1 MELNQTSICY
11 YDKRLAGISSC
22 TETADSIVPDTFP
35 DIGRIIC
42 AYGTASIKDRTPQ
55 NGRLLVSGAVQTT
68 ILYQPENTE
77 ELRRLSVPI
86 SFAHI
91 EECEGLDATATCY
104 VACYVAAIDVI
115 PVNSRKL
122 SISAQLCFET
132 ECYCKA
138 TSLITEDI
146 EAPHIQLLRTPYTV
160 TLVQQVYQSAITI
173 LDDVTLQDAVDLQLL
188 HNCCTLRSTEC
199 RAMRG
204 KVVLKGDAVL
214 QCLALQEDGAVRTLS
229 STTPFTQIL
238 EMPELEE
245 GDAISVRLAAQ
256 EVDCRLDAD
265 GLLSYT
271 ISAEAVFTVRSSQTI
286 QQIDDLYVPGK
297 KLNLQEEKTVLRS
310 VPPQIPFTTEVNETL
325 QTAQHISHIIVS
337 DAHCCGTKRI
347 SDGSIQVSAAVQ
359 VLYLNDDQQLCALQR
374 TLSLTAPCNVLG
386 NPSQIELSARATS
399 AGETGLLLSV
409 AISGMAAAE
418 ECCTFRNITALEEC
432 EQQEDLGDTTLV
444 LRFIDDEQRLW
455 EIAKSYGTTA
465 DAIRRA
471 NDLPEDV
478 VDVSQT
484 MLLIPIQA

>member
-35 DIGRIIC
+35 DIGQIIC

-68 ILYQPENTE
+68 ILYQPENADG
-77 ELRRLSVPI
+77 LRRLSVPI

-91 EECEGLDATATCY
+91 EECEGLDANATCY
-104 VACYVAAIDVI
+104 VSCYVTAIDVI

-122 SISAQLCFET
+122 SVNAQLCFET
-132 ECYCKA
+132 ECYCK
-138 TSLITEDI
+138 TSSMITEDI
-146 EAPHIQLLRTPYTV
+146 DVPHIQLLRTPHTV
-160 TLVQQVYQSAITI
+160 TLVQQVYQSPISI
-173 LDDVTLQDAVDLQLL
+173 LEDVTLQDAVDLQLL
-188 HNCCTLRSTEC
+188 HYSCTLHSTEC

-204 KVVLKGDAVL
+204 KVVLKGDAIL
-214 QCLALQEDGAVRTLS
+214 QCLAVQEDDAIRTLS
-229 STTPFTQIL
+229 NTTPFTQIL

-245 GDAISVRLAAQ
+245 GESVSVRLAAQ

-271 ISAEAVFTVRSSQTI
+271 ISADAVFTVRTSQTV
-286 QQIDDLYVPGK
+286 QQIDDLYIPGK
-297 KLNLQEEKTVLRS
+297 KIKMQEEKAVLRS
-310 VPPQIPFTTEVNETL
+310 VPPQVPFTTEVNETL
-325 QTAQHISHIIVS
+325 QTAQHVSHIITS
-337 DAHCCGTKRI
+337 DAHCCGTKRNA
-347 SDGSIQVSAAVQ
+347 DGSIQITAAVQ

-374 TLSLTAPCNVLG
+374 TLPLTASCTVLG
-386 NPSQIELSARATS
+386 SISQVELTARATS
-399 AGETGLLLSV
+399 AGETGMLLSV
-409 AISGMAAAE
+409 AISGMAAVE
-418 ECCTFRNITALEEC
+418 ECCTFRNITTLEEC
-432 EQQEDLGDTTLV
+432 EQQEEQDNITLV
-444 LRFIDDEQRLW
+444 LRFIDEEQRLW

-465 DAIRRA
+465 EVIRRA

-478 VDVSQT
+478 VSVAQT